1 MTTGHQ
7 EQPSLSEHD
16 TERYL
21 AAVADTLTA
30 CGIEARLSS
39 DGCIATLL
47 ATDSRSGCAGADVT
61 MDSAAWIQAAWAP
74 APGTDLATTA
84 DTILAVLNVISPGMS
99 NRNRALGAVAEGVP
113 AASAGD
119 PHAARNC
126 PRRVAA
132 PANRRPP
139 RRTRGPHPA
148 LRQSGNAFRLPTGIS
163 AGRRRIDTG
172 NHTFPPRGVTR
183 RSPLC
188 QCVNLAS
195 PRWPSPGPRT

>member
-7 EQPSLSEHD
+7 EQPSLSEHPGD

-21 AAVADTLTA
+21 AAVADKLTA
-30 CGIEARLSS
+30 YGIQARLSS

-47 ATDSRSGCAGADVT
+47 AADSRSGRAGADVT
-61 MDSAAWIQAAWAP
+61 MDSATWIQAAWAP
-74 APGTDLATTA
+74 ASGTDPATTA
-84 DTILAVLNVISPGMS
+84 DTILAVLNAISPGMS
-99 NRNRALGAVAEGVP
+99 NRNRALGAVAEDMP

-119 PHAARNC
+119 PHAARHC
-126 PRRVAA
+126 PRRAAA

-139 RRTRGPHPA
+139 RRGPHPT
-148 LRQSGNAFRLPTGIS
+148 LRQSGTAFRPPTGIS
-163 AGRRRIDTG
+163 AGRRRIGTG

-183 RSPLC
+183 RSRLC

-195 PRWPSPGPRT
+195 PRWPSPDPRT